1 MTSNAVHFLGG
12 SHLAKGETLTEF
24 AQFTE
29 KTGFDGMSVADHV
42 AGGPQGFWDPLL
54 AMGWIAA
61 VTERLE
67 VLSCVLVL
75 PLTHPVRVA
84 RQAADL
90 DILSKGRG
98 ILAVGVGGEDVKEF
112 EAGGVPVHERGARTN
127 EYIEVIMGLWTQE
140 KFTYDGRWF
149 QYKDITFVP
158 KPSSKPHP
166 RLWVGGRLGGVEIG
180 PDGQKRF
187 KSRTAAVR
195 RAAKYADGW
204 FPNHMTPEQFKE
216 SIDMLNTFKKEYG
229 RENVPFT
236 HCQNTSVV
244 LTDSVEE
251 SLAEVAGKIRY
262 GETRNDSFA
271 LKYDILGSPKDCIKR
286 IREYVDVGVTYFNCG
301 FGSKDRR
308 ARMERFAKEVIPY
321 FK

>member
-1 MTSNAVHFLGG
+1 MASNGIHFLGG
-12 SHLAKGETLTEF
+12 SHLADGETLTEL

-54 AMGWIAA
+54 GMSWIAA

-90 DILSKGRG
+90 DILSNGRG

-127 EYIEVIMGLWTQE
+127 EYIEVIKGLWTEE

-149 QYKDITFVP
+149 QYKDITFGP
-158 KPSSKPHP
+158 KPSSKPYP
-166 RLWVGGRLGGVEIG
+166 RLWVGGRLGGVETG
-180 PDGQKRF
+180 PDGQRRF

-195 RAAKYADGW
+195 RAAKYGNGW

-216 SIDMLNTFKKEYG
+216 SIDMLKTFTKEYG

-236 HCQNTSVV
+236 YCQNTSVV

-262 GETRNDSFA
+262 SWIAQR
-271 LKYDILGSPKDCIKR
+271 LH
-286 IREYVDVGVTYFNCG
+286 
-301 FGSKDRR
+301 
-308 ARMERFAKEVIPY
+308 
-321 FK
+321 